1 MNDKHAGPFA
11 KLCML
16 AGIIAGSIA
25 FMGCKQVEAPAGTPS
40 DALPLAA
47 ESAVKAP
54 GSPEGVVTLTGAQV
68 KEFGVET
75 GVAGPGKLRVE
86 IVLPGEVTLN
96 ADRVGHVIPRVQG
109 VVREVRKNLGDNVRR
124 GEVMAVLESRELADS
139 TAALF
144 AARERVNLAQSNFAR
159 EEQLWRKKISSEQDF
174 IQAKILLA
182 ESGIALRNTE
192 QKLRALGFSE
202 DYIARLS
209 DRPENMA
216 IFYEMIAPFDATI
229 IEKHVSL
236 GEVLREDSNAFV
248 IADLSTVW
256 ANLDVNQMDL
266 PLIQIGQIARIGAGN
281 MAATVEGRIS
291 FLEPIAQE
299 TNRTIHARVVIPNA
313 TGLWRPGLFVT
324 SRIAVDNIRI
334 PVLVPSEALILVG
347 GKPSLF
353 LKEGGKYRI
362 QPVSTGRTDGS
373 STEITVGLA
382 AGQLYVTKGAFT
394 LKSELGKLE
403 TEK

>member
-1 MNDKHAGPFA
+1 VAADSAA
-11 KLCML
+11 K
-16 AGIIAGSIA
+16 S
-25 FMGCKQVEAPAGTPS
+25 T
-40 DALPLAA
+40 
-47 ESAVKAP
+47 
-54 GSPEGVVTLTGAQV
+54 GSPDGVVTLTGAQV

-75 GVAGPGKLRVE
+75 GMAGPGKLRVE

-96 ADRVGHVIPRVQG
+96 ADRVGHVVPRVQG

-139 TAALF
+139 TAALL

-159 EEQLWRKKISSEQDF
+159 EEQLWRKKISAEQDF
-174 IQAKILLA
+174 IQAKIVLA

-192 QKLRALGFSE
+192 QKLRALGFS
-202 DYIARLS
+202 DDSIATLS
-209 DRPENMA
+209 NRPDNA
-216 IFYEMIAPFDATI
+216 AVFYEMIAPFDATI

-281 MAATVEGRIS
+281 MAATVAGRVS

-313 TGLWRPGLFVT
+313 NGIWRPGLFVT
-324 SRIAVDNIRI
+324 GRIAVDDIRI

-347 GKPSLF
+347 GKTSLF
-353 LKEGGKYRI
+353 LKEGDKFRI
-362 QPVSTGRTDGS
+362 QAVSAGRTNGS
-373 STEITVGLA
+373 ATEITRGLA
-382 AGQLYVTKGAFT
+382 AGQVYVTRGAFT
-394 LKSELGKLE
+394 LKSELGKPE
-403 TEK
+403 AEK